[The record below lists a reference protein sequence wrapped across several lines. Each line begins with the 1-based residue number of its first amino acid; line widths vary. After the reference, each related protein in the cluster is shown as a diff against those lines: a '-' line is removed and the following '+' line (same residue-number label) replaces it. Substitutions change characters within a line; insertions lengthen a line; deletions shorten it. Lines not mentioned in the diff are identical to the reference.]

1 MKRMTASIT
10 MTHDDSICEI
20 IKMANN
26 APSKLSVL
34 QLIRLSRMKLG
45 CALDGLERFEPAP
58 NALEQLHDHA
68 DIIAYEVDA
77 FVRSIQQFTG
87 R

>member
-1 MKRMTASIT
+1 ML
-10 MTHDDSICEI
+10 EI

-26 APSKLSVL
+26 APSKLTVL

-45 CALDGLERFEPAP
+45 YALDQLENFEPAP

-68 DIIAYEVDA
+68 ESIAGEIDA
-77 FVRSIQQFTG
+77 LVRSIQQFTG